1 MTTVTEKN
9 SFTTKLAYDVNET
22 GNPLTSCDKRRTV
35 FCPGKWRIF
44 RTKRTIGADSSG
56 KTGIFPDDN
65 GKSERICKA
74 ESWQIWTA
82 NFMPL
87 LSTKTPVFVDRQY
100 KNQLL
105 SMKSWVLVDRMQ
117 NNRNFTLSHKKG
129 GVDTYSNFTLSPY
142 SRSGR
147 PCYKKET
154 PYNRLIIRSLSG
166 CPVGFEPTT
175 FRTTI

>member
-1 MTTVTEKN
+1 MVSLYLNTYWINRKRRLEKFVDSCVVNKTCISLTTVTEKN

-65 GKSERICKA
+65 GKSERIYEA

-100 KNQLL
+100 QNQLL
-105 SMKSWVLVDRMQ
+105 SMKSWILVDRMQ
-117 NNRNFTLSHKKG
+117 NNRNYIEFYVEPVL
-129 GVDTYSNFTLSPY
+129 
-142 SRSGR
+142 R
-147 PCYKKET
+147 
-154 PYNRLIIRSLSG
+154 YN
-166 CPVGFEPTT
+166 
-175 FRTTI
+175 